1 MKNILWETLEIA
13 VNFLQGF
20 ILTYFSYSYLGDKRN
35 RKFYKSQGIV
45 YAIIFAFAIS
55 LLNYLTVFEHFYV
68 FIYIAIIFIYAIG
81 SLNGS
86 LMKKIFSAVF
96 PNLIMAAVSA
106 FTVNFFSILFNIPP
120 EHILTNNGIERFLAL
135 IATQT
140 LIVCAVSVSLRIIKK
155 TNTNADLAAVEWILI
170 SLVFIISIAVCAFLN
185 FISFEINSP
194 KGRIYVV
201 SAFMGIILINA
212 VVYYL
217 VGDLG
222 KKNTAVRE
230 NEILKL
236 KQEYNRQYIKN
247 AAVEYDVLQ
256 KLRHD
261 FKDNYSVIY
270 ALFSENKTYKGLEFI
285 NSCIAMLTETEV
297 FINTDNDIV
306 NAVINTKLSTAK
318 SLGIECTC
326 LSVKSFSGIE
336 DSDLCRLLSNM
347 LENAV
352 AACMKS
358 KSEHKCINL
367 KISSDEYN
375 YTFNLK
381 NTIDMSVLDENP
393 ALKTTKPDNRSHGFG
408 TKIIRDIAEKYNGQ
422 CDFYEERNY
431 FCCNVV
437 LLNKKF

>member
-1 MKNILWETLEIA
+1 MKNIIWETFEIA
-13 VNFLQGF
+13 VNFYQAF
-20 ILTYFSYSYLGDKRN
+20 MIIYFTFSYLGDKKK
-35 RKFYKSQGIV
+35 RKLLKSSGLA
-45 YAIIFAFAIS
+45 YIIALAATIS
-55 LLNYLTVFEHFYV
+55 LMNYLTVFEHFYALTYIVVV
-68 FIYIAIIFIYAIG
+68 FIYAVNN
-81 SLNGS
+81 LNG
-86 LMKKIFSAVF
+86 LLLKKIFASSF
-96 PNLIMAAVSA
+96 PVLIMLISGALTA
-106 FTVNFFSILFNIPP
+106 NFSTILFDIPL
-120 EHILTNNGIERFLAL
+120 EQILSYNGIERCLSI
-135 IATQT
+135 IATQILIFCFTT
-140 LIVCAVSVSLRIIKK
+140 LSLKIMKK
-155 TNTNADLAAVEWILI
+155 SNNKNVDLAIIEWILI
-170 SLVFIISIAVCAFLN
+170 SLVLVISIIICAFLN
-185 FISFEINSP
+185 FISLETTSSL
-194 KGRIYVV
+194 GRIYIVFV
-201 SAFMGIILINA
+201 FMGIILVNA

-217 VGDLG
+217 VVALG

-236 KQEYNRQYIKN
+236 KQEYNAQYIKN

-270 ALFSENKTYKGLEFI
+270 SLFSENKTDKGLEFI
-285 NSCIAMLTETEV
+285 NGCIDMLTETEV

-306 NAVINTKLSTAK
+306 NAVINTKLSAAK

-347 LENAV
+347 LENSI

-367 KISSDEYN
+367 KISFDEYN

-381 NTIDMSVLDENP
+381 NTIDTSVLDENP
-393 ALKTTKPDNRSHGFG
+393 ALKTTKSDNKSHGFG
-408 TKIIRDIAEKYNGQ
+408 TKIIHDIAEKYNGQ

-431 FCCNVV
+431 FCCNVT
-437 LLNKKF
+437 LSGN